1 MWARGAVGDY
11 AKRMRAP
18 EPEISRVWVRLII
31 FLGELKARPEMCI
44 RYVAES
50 NVLLFCKG
58 IQWPESDQSMALAG
72 SRDPVRF
79 PFFFGLVF
87 FFLFWPWLFF
97 FSRMLFF
104 FFLTGLNPSGWG
116 YLAPYNIRIILFF
129 LQIVSILDTKAYM

>member
-50 NVLLFCKG
+50 NFLLFCKG

-79 PFFFGLVF
+79 PFFF
-87 FFLFWPWLFF
+87 
-97 FSRMLFF
+97 
-104 FFLTGLNPSGWG
+104 
-116 YLAPYNIRIILFF
+116 LA
-129 LQIVSILDTKAYM
+129 

>member
-18 EPEISRVWVRLII
+18 EPEISRVWVRLTI

-50 NVLLFCKG
+50 NFLLFCKG

-87 FFLFWPWLFF
+87 FPFLALVVFLFEHA
-97 FSRMLFF
+97 F
-104 FFLTGLNPSGWG
+104 FFLFNWAES
-116 YLAPYNIRIILFF
+116 
-129 LQIVSILDTKAYM
+129 